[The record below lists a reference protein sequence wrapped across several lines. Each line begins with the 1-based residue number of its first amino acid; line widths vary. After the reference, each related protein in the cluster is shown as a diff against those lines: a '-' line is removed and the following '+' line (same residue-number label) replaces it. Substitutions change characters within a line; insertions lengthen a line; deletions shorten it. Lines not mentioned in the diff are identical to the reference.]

1 MYPLKG
7 NHKKPEKSQIGIIEV
22 KDNQEQAQGQ
32 NHIDLPN
39 LDVQIEPVDQIMADI
54 DNVNI
59 PDKIERPKVQN
70 IPRIDMGNLQVPPV
84 LNEPIPMKPV
94 KKPTPVVDC
103 NQILTPVKIDV
114 TLKG

>member
-7 NHKKPEKSQIGIIEV
+7 NYKKPEKSQIGIIEV

-39 LDVQIEPVDQIMADI
+39 LDVQIQPVDQIMADI

-103 NQILTPVKIDV
+103 DQILTPVKIDV